1 MIQDPLALKL
11 LDGEIQPGD
20 MVSVD
25 ADLEKGAMKFEREA
39 VTAVTSGTT

>member
-20 MVSVD
+20 TVTVD
-25 ADLEKGAMKFEREA
+25 ADLDTGVMKFEREA
-39 VTAVTSGTT
+39 VALSEPRP